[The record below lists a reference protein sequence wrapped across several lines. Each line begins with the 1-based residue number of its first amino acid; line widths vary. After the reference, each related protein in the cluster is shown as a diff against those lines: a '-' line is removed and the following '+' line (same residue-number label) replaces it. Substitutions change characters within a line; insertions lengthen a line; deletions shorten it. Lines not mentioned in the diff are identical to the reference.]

1 MSFLTLRARVRKMR
15 KQQNAQQ
22 RRAQTTKTQPDAITA
37 LNPGLEELLAHSRRR
52 LNTWAG
58 DFSKRPH
65 VLTLLHFSDIHG
77 DRENLERIQ
86 AFRRTWEGH
95 LDDTLCTGDLC
106 YQNHADGLDFWD
118 VTDGTILTCVGN
130 HDAIHP
136 SEYPRPFPGYV
147 PNWQHL
153 VDSQDVAALL
163 MDPYQKN
170 WGPHVQRQ
178 PGKTFYYKDYPDQGI
193 RLVVLDHTLF
203 QPQDVQEQA
212 DWLSAVLAQAAA
224 SELAVVGATHAS
236 CLEVEPV
243 ACTFT
248 STTRLQVT
256 SDSYFTRDAYLER
269 VQEFI
274 DAGGH
279 FCCWLSGHEHVDFV
293 LRSKRFPRQLFLVV
307 PSAWPNPRWADGARK
322 RGQRSQDCFNLTT
335 FDTSAHV
342 VKVIRVGAD
351 RDCMMRHKGVLV
363 LDYASG
369 QVLYNE

>member
-1 MSFLTLRARVRKMR
+1 MALFPFRSLAQKVRK
-15 KQQNAQQ
+15 QHSTQQ
-22 RRAQTTKTQPDAITA
+22 RRHQAASCQPDAITSQ
-37 LNPGLEELLAHSRRR
+37 NPGLEELLTHARRR

-58 DFSKRPH
+58 DYAKRPH

-86 AFRRTWEGH
+86 AFRQTWAQH
-95 LDDTLCTGDLC
+95 IDDTLCTGDLC
-106 YQNHADGLDFWD
+106 YQNFADGLDFWK

-136 SEYPRPFPGYV
+136 SEYPRPYPGYV

-153 VDSQDVAALL
+153 VDPQDVAALL
-163 MDPYQKN
+163 MDPYQGN
-170 WGPHVQRQ
+170 WGPGVQRQ
-178 PGKTFYYKDYPDQGI
+178 PGKTYYFKDYPDQGI
-193 RLVVLDHTLF
+193 RLIVLDHTLH
-203 QPQDVQEQA
+203 QPDSVTQQA
-212 DWLSAVLAQAAA
+212 DWLSAVLTEAAQAD
-224 SELAVVGATHAS
+224 LAVIGATHAA
-236 CLEVEPV
+236 CLEVEPI

-248 STTRLQVT
+248 STTRVQVT
-256 SDSYFTRDAYLER
+256 SESYFTRDVYLER

-274 DAGGH
+274 DCGGR

-293 LRSKRFPRQLFLVV
+293 LRSKRFPRQLFLAV

-322 RGQRSQDCFNLTT
+322 RGHKSQDCFNLTT

-351 RDCMMRHKGVLV
+351 RDCLMRHKGVLV
-363 LDYASG
+363 LDYESG
-369 QVLYNE
+369 EVLYNE